1 MAAQASGLRSS
12 ARAMA
17 NTVQGS
23 LRLVNMR
30 CRRQK
35 PARLPYSN
43 MLSAPRSRP
52 AKLAVEPSVRA
63 TSLAGSPS
71 GTERS
76 PPSS

>member
-17 NTVQGS
+17 NTVHGS

-52 AKLAVEPSVRA
+52 MTEAVEPSVKPV
-63 TSLAGSPS
+63 SEAGSPS
-71 GTERS
+71 GTAYS

>member
-12 ARAMA
+12 ALAIA

-52 AKLAVEPSVRA
+52 FTAAVAPSVRPV
-63 TSLAGSPS
+63 SEAGAPS
-71 GTERS
+71 GTETS